1 MLESTNAYLIASREY
16 MSKAY
21 QYLAEGDTPQASEKA
36 WGAAAEMVKAIAEE
50 RGRYHRSHR
59 VLYEIIGDL
68 AEETGDPDIG
78 RIFQVA
84 SDLHINYYER
94 WLPIIMVQRGV
105 TDVQMLLDKLE
116 PLAHQG

>member
-1 MLESTNAYLIASREY
+1 MLESTNQYIIASREY
-16 MSKAY
+16 MGKAY
-21 QYLAEGDTPQASEKA
+21 QYLSEEDFPQASEKA

-59 VLYEIIGDL
+59 VLYQIIDDL
-68 AEETGDPDIG
+68 MGETGDPDLT

-94 WLPIIMVQRGV
+94 WLPVATVRRGV
-105 TDVQMLLDKLE
+105 ADVQVLVDKLE
-116 PLAHQG
+116 PLVEST